1 MIGRLVQSTTLEKN
15 TGASGEPTVANT
27 VQSLEIGYDSYN
39 RVNRLVQSLEGSKT
53 KTGLVYGDA
62 SKTQRPGLSYGLTVD
77 GTQRQSL
84 AYDAARCTKETVTL
98 PGDRSEKTCFIYGTF
113 RHLD

>member
-1 MIGRLVQSTTLEKN
+1 MFNETQCQAPLQN
-15 TGASGEPTVANT
+15 
-27 VQSLEIGYDSYN
+27 D
-39 RVNRLVQSLEGSKT
+39 RVNRLVQPLEGSKT

-84 AYDAARCTKETVTL
+84 SYDAMARCTKETVTL
-98 PGDRSEKTCFIYGTF
+98 PGGQTRENRFTYGTLH
-113 RHLD
+113 HLTDTEYQKDYIWYEDHHVSV